1 MSGRVKVVLQA
12 LVTLLAVAAIG
23 GALWWA
29 TQTPAPPSDVGV
41 RATPSPTAG
50 SENGGDQASA
60 DGDASGDESV
70 TAATTPAPTPTEPP
84 PTPTATPVPE
94 PVPFLEIIGRP
105 DLADQASSPVPDC
118 GLFAA
123 AAENESIGAGTV
135 GLICVEESA
144 SVDVFPMAAGRIAGI
159 VRAQAQPVAEDV
171 PMSEFGVWSWSYQ
184 LALGPHVIVDHG
196 PFAGS
201 RNMQTVYAGLD
212 VIADDLVIGM
222 PVDGSR
228 VLGSLAG
235 PRPTLDFSLWDG
247 NIRYDGAEVVTA
259 GPDVEA
265 QRLAAAALGPIVVSP
280 TDPLCPLSIAGGQL
294 PGAPRGYRNG
304 THQGIDF
311 GCGTSDRFG
320 HALAD
325 GRVVYLVDDYV
336 DPSVADRE
344 ALLRNAGLAGFTP
357 HWTLVMLYGNVVVID
372 HGEIADA
379 GRVYSIAAHLE
390 AVDPAIELG
399 ATVTKG
405 QVLGELGNRGTNAS
419 AQGIRGSGDP
429 SLHLHWELF
438 IDNWYLGEGQPAN
451 VVAEL
456 VATVLCDAAQT
467 PGCPAA

>member
-1 MSGRVKVVLQA
+1 M
-12 LVTLLAVAAIG
+12 
-23 GALWWA
+23 
-29 TQTPAPPSDVGV
+29 GV
-41 RATPSPTAG
+41 RATPSPVSSPDAT
-50 SENGGDQASA
+50 QA
-60 DGDASGDESV
+60 
-70 TAATTPAPTPTEPP
+70 TAADTAAGEAVATVPPTAEPAATEPPAPTPT
-84 PTPTATPVPE
+84 PTPLPE
-94 PVPFLEIIGRP
+94 PVPFLELIGRP
-105 DLADQASSPVPDC
+105 DLVDQAETPVPDC

-123 AAENESIGAGTV
+123 AAENDSIGAGTV
-135 GLICVEESA
+135 GLTCVEEWS
-144 SVDVFPMAAGRIAGI
+144 SVEVFPIAAGRIVGI
-159 VRAQAQPVAEDV
+159 VREDAQVVAEDV
-171 PMSEFGVWSWSYQ
+171 PMSEFGTWSWSYQ

-201 RNMQTVYAGLD
+201 RNMQTVYAGLET
-212 VIADDLVIGM
+212 IPEDLVIGM
-222 PVDGSR
+222 PVDPT
-228 VLGSLAG
+228 LTIGSLSG
-235 PRPTLDFSLWDG
+235 PRPVLGFSLWDG
-247 NIRYDGAEVVTA
+247 NVRQDGAEVVET
-259 GPDVEA
+259 GPDLDA
-265 QRLAAAALGPIVVSP
+265 QRLAAAALGPIIVSP

-320 HALAD
+320 HAIAP

-336 DPSVADRE
+336 DPSVANRE

-372 HGEIADA
+372 HGVIPEA

-399 ATVTKG
+399 AEVMAG

-419 AQGIRGSGDP
+419 AQGVRGSADP

-456 VATVLCDAAQT
+456 VATTLCDAAAT
-467 PGCPAA
+467 PGCPAQ

>member
-1 MSGRVKVVLQA
+1 M
-12 LVTLLAVAAIG
+12 
-23 GALWWA
+23 
-29 TQTPAPPSDVGV
+29 GV
-41 RATPSPTAG
+41 RATPSPIP
-50 SENGGDQASA
+50 SP
-60 DGDASGDESV
+60 DATQE
-70 TAATTPAPTPTEPP
+70 TAADAAGETATTVPPTAEPAATEPPAPTPT
-84 PTPTATPVPE
+84 PTPLPE
-94 PVPFLEIIGRP
+94 PVPFLELIGRP
-105 DLADQASSPVPDC
+105 DLVDQAETPVPDC

-123 AAENESIGAGTV
+123 AAENDSIGAGTV
-135 GLICVEESA
+135 GLTCVEEWS
-144 SVDVFPMAAGRIAGI
+144 SVEVFPIAAGRIVGI
-159 VRAQAQPVAEDV
+159 VREDTQLVADDV
-171 PMSEFGVWSWSYQ
+171 PMSEFGTWSWSYQ

-201 RNMQTVYAGLD
+201 RNMQTVYAGLET
-212 VIADDLVIGM
+212 IPDDLVIGM
-222 PVDGSR
+222 PVDPT
-228 VLGSLAG
+228 LTIGSLSG
-235 PRPTLDFSLWDG
+235 PRPVLGFSLWDG
-247 NIRYDGAEVVTA
+247 NVRQDGAEVVEA
-259 GPDVEA
+259 GPDLEA
-265 QRLAAAALGPIVVSP
+265 QRLAAAALGPIIESP

-320 HALAD
+320 HAIAP

-336 DPSVADRE
+336 DPSVANRE

-372 HGEIADA
+372 HGVVPGA

-390 AVDPAIELG
+390 EVDPAIELG

-419 AQGIRGSGDP
+419 AQGVRGSADP

-456 VATVLCDAAQT
+456 VATTLCDAAAT
-467 PGCPAA
+467 PGCPAQ